1 MQGRDTRRFPRYASA
16 NAMTTLELHLDDLSF
31 DELARLAAAAH
42 QPVDAFAES
51 ALREA
56 VAAYRDR
63 EYLAARASRAN
74 EAAFAAV
81 LAKVPDVE
89 PDAQD
94 R

>member
-1 MQGRDTRRFPRYASA
+1 
-16 NAMTTLELHLDDLSF
+16 MTTLELHLDDRSFGELS
-31 DELARLAAAAH
+31 RLAAEAH

-51 ALREA
+51 TLREV

-63 EYLAARASRAN
+63 EYLAMRAARAD

-81 LAKVPDVE
+81 LARVPDVE
-89 PDAQD
+89 PDPQD